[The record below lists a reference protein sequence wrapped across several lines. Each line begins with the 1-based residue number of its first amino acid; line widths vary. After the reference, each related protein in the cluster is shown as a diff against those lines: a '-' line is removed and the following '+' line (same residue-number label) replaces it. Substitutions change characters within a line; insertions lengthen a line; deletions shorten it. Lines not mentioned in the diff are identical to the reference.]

1 MNRQMQLKTF
11 IDFNKMQ
18 NLEKL
23 SLGTKLMSLED
34 RRKGFSIVIE
44 IGENVHKK
52 KDYLL
57 YYLVHDKNNF
67 DELYRDIWC
76 TPFALKKFSSLN
88 SLGNQLS
95 RDLKKLEKYLEEE
108 FEGFEGY

>member
-1 MNRQMQLKTF
+1 MKLKTF
-11 IDFNKMQ
+11 IDFNEMQ
-18 NLEKL
+18 NLEEL

-34 RRKGFSIVIE
+34 KRKGFSIVIE
-44 IGENVHKK
+44 IGENIYKE

-76 TPFALKKFSSLN
+76 TPFPLKKFSSLN
-88 SLGNQLS
+88 SLENRLN

>member
-1 MNRQMQLKTF
+1 MNKQTQLKTF

-18 NLEKL
+18 NLENL
-23 SLGTKLMSLED
+23 SLGTKLLSLED
-34 RRKGFSIVIE
+34 RRNGFSIVIE

-57 YYLVHDKNNF
+57 YYLVHDKNDF

-76 TPFALKKFSSLN
+76 TPFVLKKFSSLN
-88 SLGNQLS
+88 SLENQLK
-95 RDLKKLEKYLEEE
+95 RDLKKLEKNLEEVEE
-108 FEGFEGY
+108 FEGY